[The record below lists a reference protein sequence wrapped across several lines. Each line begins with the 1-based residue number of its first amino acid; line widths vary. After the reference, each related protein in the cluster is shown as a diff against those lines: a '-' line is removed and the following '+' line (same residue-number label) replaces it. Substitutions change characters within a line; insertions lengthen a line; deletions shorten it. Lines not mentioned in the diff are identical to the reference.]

1 MSGAWGFY
9 FDHSPMVSH
18 MGLMPVHLTQSLE
31 QCLGT
36 DVINKGQYK
45 VGKVPHLCNIFL
57 LTKLE
62 YIGPHFYFYFHPSS
76 QIYSCAHF
84 KIQAKSFKIV
94 GIPRFKRKSAIL
106 CICSNCNGYCQR
118 HLQKCN
124 PMAYFLK
131 KGNA

>member
-18 MGLMPVHLTQSLE
+18 RGLTPVHLTQSLE

-36 DVINKGQYK
+36 NVINKGQYK

-62 YIGPHFYFYFHPSS
+62 YIGPHFYFYFHPS
-76 QIYSCAHF
+76 QISSCAISKYKQSHS
-84 KIQAKSFKIV
+84 KSSGF
-94 GIPRFKRKSAIL
+94 PDST
-106 CICSNCNGYCQR
+106 
-118 HLQKCN
+118 
-124 PMAYFLK
+124 
-131 KGNA
+131 